1 MRRVASQLALRAPAG
16 VRHASGLPF
25 RIRAPAAKLLERKSR
40 GQAPGE
46 KTTAGGLGDGEQLE
60 TSDAGADYVR
70 LGLTSRVYDMV
81 QESPLQYAAGL
92 SSRLHA
98 NLHIKREDLLPSFSF
113 KIRGAYNLLAD
124 IESKGGR
131 NVVTYSV
138 GSQGHSVALAARQL
152 GMHATIVVPERTPVV
167 RRKTLEHKGATVI
180 VHGKSLADSQMLAES
195 MADENAE
202 LTLLRPHDDE
212 RVIAGQATVGLEL
225 VRQHGAAMSESLPST
240 AAPEATARTHLDA
253 IFVCVGGGSLL
264 AGVAAAV
271 KQIMPG
277 TKVIGV
283 EPSDSDVLNRS
294 LLSGH
299 RVSLPEPGHFVDG
312 AAVNQIGPE
321 VFRVCNELVDDL
333 VTVRSDEIQ
342 PSTPFQPST
351 PRLRPSPSR

>member
-1 MRRVASQLALRAPAG
+1 MRLAALRAPAG

-46 KTTAGGLGDGEQLE
+46 KAREASHGEKLE
-60 TSDAGADYVR
+60 TGDHGADYVR
-70 LGLTSRVYDMV
+70 LGLTSRVYDMI

-92 SSRLHA
+92 SSRLNA

-131 NVVTYSV
+131 DVVTYSV

-195 MADENAE
+195 MADEN
-202 LTLLRPHDDE
+202 LSSLLRPHETSASSRDRCDLPLPLPPTPTPTPTPT
-212 RVIAGQATVGLEL
+212 ATPPSETYPYPYPYPRPPSAPSGA
-225 VRQHGAAMSESLPST
+225 QHGGVSESLPS
-240 AAPEATARTHLDA
+240 AAAAEATRATHLDA
-253 IFVCVGGGSLL
+253 ISCRGALARGGCRGTDH
-264 AGVAAAV
+264 AGHQA
-271 KQIMPG
+271 
-277 TKVIGV
+277 IGV

-294 LLSGH
+294 LLAATASPS
-299 RVSLPEPGHFVDG
+299 RAGHFVDG
-312 AAVNQIGPE
+312 AVAAQIAP
-321 VFRVCNELVDDL
+321 
-333 VTVRSDEIQ
+333 
-342 PSTPFQPST
+342 
-351 PRLRPSPSR
+351 RPSASATSWSTTSSP